1 MEVAMTIAVRAGLA
15 LLAALAAVAALAVT
29 APAGGGSASS
39 ATTATTAPQ
48 NLKFLLNETRSFGIS
63 GDFTFRLL
71 TGAGTYTM
79 SCTTSTLRATIAG
92 SVMTIARGDAILTG
106 CPYAITQT
114 ADWTIAFDAL
124 LNTLDEMTAIAAR
137 LTIPVDGAHVNV
149 ATFGCGFY
157 VGGSASTLV
166 TLAQPVPL
174 GRLASVNVLPFPAGQ
189 LGLAVTTV
197 TANCLQM
204 GFNVGA
210 RVDYAGR
217 LGFTPALTGTLVA
230 EA

>member
-1 MEVAMTIAVRAGLA
+1 MTIAVRAGLA
-15 LLAALAAVAALAVT
+15 LLAALAAVAALAVG
-29 APAGGGSASS
+29 APAGSGGSAVTS
-39 ATTATTAPQ
+39 TTAPTTPQ

-114 ADWTIAFDAL
+114 AAWTIAFDAL
-124 LNTLDEMTAIAAR
+124 LDTLDQMTAIAAR

-149 ATFGCGFY
+149 ANVGCGFY
-157 VGGSASTLV
+157 VGGSSSTLV

-174 GRLASVNVLPFPAGQ
+174 GRPASVSILPFPAGQ

-204 GFNVGA
+204 GFNIGA
-210 RVDYAGR
+210 RVDFVGR